1 MKKILSAILCA
12 ATAVAASATES
23 VRWLETTHNF
33 GAFNEEMGPVSATF
47 RFVNTGD
54 EPVGIVAARASCGCT
69 APKYSREGIAP
80 GDTATITVT
89 YDPAGR
95 PGRFSKYVAV
105 DLSFVDSRQKLIVEG
120 TVVGTPASLS
130 QQYPVEC
137 AGAMRLARNAA
148 LMGNITK
155 GELKTFFL
163 KAYNGGTDSIAPVVS
178 GAPSYITV
186 NVAPEKV
193 GPGEQCSFIFYFDSS
208 KCPEYGLVRDTVQVS
223 AAPDAGCQLPVTAIV
238 AEDFTKMSEKARAKA
253 PVLKIDADR
262 LDFGT
267 FKTGDSRLS
276 RTMTIENTGHS
287 VLELRRVYT
296 IAQGVQVA
304 CDKTRIKPGHK
315 AEVTVTVDPSALTGT
330 VLNARIS
337 IIANDPLN
345 PVQTFRAVG
354 EVR

>member
-1 MKKILSAILCA
+1 MKKILPTILCA
-12 ATAVAASATES
+12 ASVVAASATES

-33 GAFNEEMGPVSATF
+33 GAFNEDMGPVSATF

-80 GDTATITVT
+80 GDTASVTVT

-120 TVVGTPASLS
+120 TVVGSPSSLS
-130 QQYPVEC
+130 EQYPVEC
-137 AGAMRLARNAA
+137 SGGMRLARNAA
-148 LMGNITK
+148 LMGNVTK

-163 KAYNGGTDSIAPVVS
+163 KAYNTGTDSVLPAVS
-178 GAPSYITV
+178 EVPKYISV
-186 NVAPEKV
+186 NIAPEKV

-208 KCPEYGLVRDTVQVS
+208 KCPEYGLVRDTVQIS
-223 AAPDAGCQLPVTAIV
+223 EAPGAGCPLPVTAIV
-238 AEDFTKMSEKARAKA
+238 AEDFSKMSDKTRAKA
-253 PVLKIDADR
+253 PVLKIESER

-267 FKTGDSRLS
+267 FKAGDGPLS
-276 RTMTIENTGHS
+276 RTIAIENTGHS
-287 VLELRRVYT
+287 TLELRRVYT
-296 IAQGVQVA
+296 IAAGVQVS

-315 AEVTVTVDPSALTGT
+315 AEIMVTVNPAELPGDL
-330 VLNARIS
+330 LNARIS
-337 IIANDPLN
+337 VIANDPLN

-354 EVR
+354 VVR